1 MRPSKYL
8 IKLQKTAINK
18 VHRLKRLLSNISTS
32 SSNNE
37 IEICLT
43 YVTIET
49 LNTWSNF
56 SRSFYLSC
64 TLHPKTVNGNRVT
77 TRLEIGNFNEAISE
91 AIRLCSNRRNATPN
105 PQGLWHRRDEP
116 TWHDKSTITRV
127 CTNIECS
134 NIANISE
141 GLSGQQTFFAHLP
154 VFRNFYGHRNQQT
167 EQAAMQLAPRYG
179 IPATLRPS
187 DILRQFPISGTST
200 PSTSI
205 LLVQWLDEIEITI
218 EYLCY

>member
-18 VHRLKRLLSNISTS
+18 VHRLKRLLENVPTFS
-32 SSNNE
+32 SSNE
-37 IEICLT
+37 IEVCLT

-77 TRLEIGNFNEAISE
+77 TLLRTANFNDAIGQV
-91 AIRLCSNRRNATPN
+91 IPLYKNRARPN
-105 PQGLWHRRDEP
+105 LQGLWHRRDEP
-116 TWHDKSTITRV
+116 TWHDRSTIIGV
-127 CTNIECS
+127 CTNIGCS
-134 NIANISE
+134 NITDISN
-141 GLSGQQTFFAHLP
+141 GLSGGQTFLTHLP

-167 EQAAMQLAPRYG
+167 ENAAMQLAPRYG

-205 LLVQWLDEIEITI
+205 LLLQWLDEIEITI

>member
-18 VHRLKRLLSNISTS
+18 VHRLKRLLNNISNL

-43 YVTIET
+43 YVTIEA

-64 TLHPKTVNGNRVT
+64 TLHPRTVNGNRVT
-77 TRLEIGNFNEAISE
+77 TRIETGNFNEAIGE
-91 AIRLCSNRRNATPN
+91 AISLYRSSATPN
-105 PQGLWHRRDEP
+105 PQGLWHRREEP
-116 TWHDKSTITRV
+116 TWHERSTITKV
-127 CTNIECS
+127 CNHIECS
-134 NIANISE
+134 NITDISH
-141 GLSGQQTFFAHLP
+141 GLSGQQTFFTHLP

-167 EQAAMQLAPRYG
+167 EKAAMQLAPRYG

-205 LLVQWLDEIEITI
+205 LLVQWLDEIEFTI

>member
-18 VHRLKRLLSNISTS
+18 VHRLKRLLNNISNL

-43 YVTIET
+43 YVTIEA

-64 TLHPKTVNGNRVT
+64 TLHPRTVNGNRVT
-77 TRLEIGNFNEAISE
+77 TRIETGNFNEAIGE
-91 AIRLCSNRRNATPN
+91 AISLYRSSATPN
-105 PQGLWHRRDEP
+105 PQGLWHRREEP
-116 TWHDKSTITRV
+116 TWHERSTITRV
-127 CTNIECS
+127 CNHIECS
-134 NIANISE
+134 NITDISH
-141 GLSGQQTFFAHLP
+141 GLSGQQTFFTHLP

-167 EQAAMQLAPRYG
+167 EKAAMQLAPRYG

-205 LLVQWLDEIEITI
+205 LLVQWLDEIEFTI

>member
-18 VHRLKRLLSNISTS
+18 VHRLKRLLENVPTFS
-32 SSNNE
+32 SSNE
-37 IEICLT
+37 IEVCLT

-77 TRLEIGNFNEAISE
+77 THLRTSNFNDAIGQV
-91 AIRLCSNRRNATPN
+91 IPLYKNRASPN
-105 PQGLWHRRDEP
+105 SQGLWHRRDEP
-116 TWHDKSTITRV
+116 TWHDPSTIIRV
-127 CTNIECS
+127 CTHIGCS
-134 NIANISE
+134 NIGDISN
-141 GLSGQQTFFAHLP
+141 GLSGGQTFFAHLP

-167 EQAAMQLAPRYG
+167 ENAAMQLAPRYG

-205 LLVQWLDEIEITI
+205 LLLQWLDEIEITI